1 MPQREPKACH
11 LTPLSKALTEYLE
24 QHHMNQLDLAEYLNV
39 GERTLRRW
47 KNGEDVLT
55 DVQELKRVAELLGV
69 EPERLGVASSVSL
82 PLSIEQIDKALAHVW
97 ALVAKARN
105 YEARIAGEK
114 LIRDL
119 RLQITKEDN
128 ALLFKLARAHHVT
141 GYVTS
146 LNTHTSEVYKAI
158 EHFEQMEKIARI
170 LHDDTLI
177 NLALTYQGDM
187 LRREGNID
195 EAIIRLEAAR
205 DTTPLADVAARGNSI
220 QLLGRAY
227 VQKRDIGS
235 FERALAE
242 AERLVDEIDPEQSST
257 NGLYCRGTV
266 LEEYGRS
273 YGTLGQIQKSLDYLD
288 KAEKELP
295 STIRWNILLRTTRAV
310 TLVRGGEYQI
320 GGELA
325 IESAQ
330 LCRAYGNLRCLERV
344 YGVQRYLEQLSR
356 ETAKIS
362 ADIREALDGPLGHWE
377 VPKQGKV

>member
-1 MPQREPKACH
+1 MPQREPKGRFI
-11 LTPLSKALTEYLE
+11 TPLSKVLTQYLE
-24 QHHMNQLDLAEYLNV
+24 THPMNQLDLAEYLNV

-55 DVQELKRVAELLGV
+55 DVQELKRLAELLDV
-69 EPERLGVASSVSL
+69 EPERLGIVSSVHL
-82 PLSIEQIDKALAHVW
+82 PLTFEQIDKALDHVW
-97 ALVAKARN
+97 TLVAKARN

-119 RLQITKEDN
+119 RAQITKEDN
-128 ALLFKLARAHHVT
+128 DLLFRLARAHHVT

-146 LNTHTSEVYKAI
+146 LNTHTNEVYRAL
-158 EHFEQMEKIARI
+158 EHFEQMENIARI
-170 LHDDTLI
+170 LHNDTFI

-187 LRREGNID
+187 LRRQGDID
-195 EAIIRLEAAR
+195 DAITCLEAAR
-205 DTTPLADVAARGNSI
+205 DETPLADVAARGNGI

-227 VQKRDIGS
+227 VQRRDIDG

-242 AERLVDEIDPEQSST
+242 AERLVGEIDPEQSST

-273 YGTLGQIQKSLDYLD
+273 YGTIGQMQKSLAYLD
-288 KAEKELP
+288 EAEKELP
-295 STIRWNILLRTTRAV
+295 PTMRWKILLMTTRTV
-310 TLVRGGEYQI
+310 TLVRGGEYKV

-330 LCRAYGNLRCLERV
+330 VCRAYGNIRCLERV
-344 YGVQRYLEQLSR
+344 YGVQRYLERLSR

-362 ADIREALDGPLGHWE
+362 GDIQEALDGPLGHWE
-377 VPKQGKV
+377 VPTQG

>member
-1 MPQREPKACH
+1 MPSREPKARYKT
-11 LTPLSKALTEYLE
+11 LLSKMLIEYLE
-24 QHHMNQLDLAEYLNV
+24 THPMNQLDLAEYLNV

-55 DVQELKRVAELLGV
+55 DVQELKRIAELLGV
-69 EPERLGVASSVSL
+69 EPEQLGVVSSVNL
-82 PLSIEQIDKALAHVW
+82 PLSLEQIDKALAHVW

-105 YEARIAGEK
+105 YEARVAGEK

-119 RLQITKEDN
+119 RVQITKEDN
-128 ALLFKLARAHHVT
+128 ELLFRLARTHHVT

-146 LNTHTSEVYKAI
+146 LNTHTNEVYRAL
-158 EHFEQMEKIARI
+158 EHFKQMEKIARI
-170 LHDDTLI
+170 LHNDTFI

-187 LRREGNID
+187 LRREGDID
-195 EAIIRLEAAR
+195 QAIICLEAAR
-205 DTTPLADVAARGNSI
+205 DTTPLADVAARGNGI

-227 VQKRDIGS
+227 IQKRDIDG
-235 FERALAE
+235 FEKALAE

-257 NGLYCRGTV
+257 SGLYCRGTV

-273 YGTLGQIQKSLDYLD
+273 YGTLGEMQKSLDYLD
-288 KAEKELP
+288 QAEQELP
-295 STIRWNILLRTTRAV
+295 PTMRWKILLMTTRTV
-310 TLVRGGEYQI
+310 TLVRGGEYQA

-330 LCRAYGNLRCLERV
+330 LCRAYGNIRCLERV
-344 YGVQRYLEQLSR
+344 YGVQRYLERLSR

-362 ADIREALDGPLGHWE
+362 GDIREALDGPLGRWE
-377 VPKQGKV
+377 VPTQG

>member
-1 MPQREPKACH
+1 MPSKDAKTRFV
-11 LTPLSKALTEYLE
+11 TPLSRVLTEYLE
-24 QHHMNQLDLAEYLNV
+24 THHMNQLDLADYLNIS
-39 GERTLRRW
+39 ERTLRRW

-55 DVQELKRVAELLGV
+55 DIQELKRIAELLGV
-69 EPERLGVASSVSL
+69 EPEALGVVSSVHL
-82 PLSIEQIDKALAHVW
+82 PLSLEQVDEALAHVW

-119 RLQITKEDN
+119 RAQITKEDN
-128 ALLFKLARAHHVT
+128 ELLFRLARAHHVT

-146 LNTHTSEVYKAI
+146 LNTHTDQVYKAI
-158 EHFEQMEKIARI
+158 AYFEQMESIARI
-170 LHDDTLI
+170 LHDDTLL
-177 NLALTYQGDM
+177 NLALTYHGDM

-195 EAIIRLEAAR
+195 EAITYLEAAR
-205 DTTPLADVAARGNSI
+205 DTTPRADTAARGNGI

-227 VQKRDIGS
+227 VQRRDVEG

-242 AERLVDEIDPEQSST
+242 AEKLVDEIDPDQSST

-273 YGTLGQIQKSLDYLD
+273 YGTLGELQKSLEYIK
-288 KAEKELP
+288 KAEAELP
-295 STIRWNILLRTTRAV
+295 STMRWKILLLTTKTV
-310 TLVRGGEYQI
+310 SLVRGGEYHV

-325 IESAQ
+325 VEAAQ
-330 LCRAYGNLRCLERV
+330 LCRAYGNIRCLERV
-344 YGVQRYLEQLSR
+344 YGVQRYLEKLSR

-362 ADIREALDGPLGHWE
+362 GEIREALDGPLGHWE
-377 VPKQGKV
+377 VPTQG